1 MNEGLERCKYP
12 SADSYAK
19 GCRCA
24 ECLRLKA
31 LRDKYATATT
41 DEEEVIVNAAEAA
54 KRLEELE
61 LMGFTYE
68 DYIVYGLTAIT
79 ISMIRHK
86 TVDEISSETHD
97 IIMGIDPNA
106 KRNGTVDRLLTRM
119 RVRRNTNI
127 DLTED
132 EGGVN
137 LVNLTPNDVCVG
149 SHAPIPPSGDV
160 AYVTS
165 FVNVVGKSI
174 GGVPLA
180 TLTYG
185 DIVGLPDPK
194 PGTVYIVS
202 ADVSRA
208 TDRSD
213 VLCQLDPIRSASGTV
228 IGSRFLGRYM

>member
-12 SADSYAK
+12 SAESYAK

-31 LRDKYATATT
+31 LRDKYASATMN
-41 DEEEVIVNAAEAA
+41 DEGGVVSAAEAS
-54 KRLEELE
+54 KRLKELE
-61 LMGFTYE
+61 MMGFTYD
-68 DYIVYGLTAIT
+68 DYIVYGLTAST
-79 ISMIRHK
+79 VSMILHGN
-86 TVDEISSETHD
+86 VDEIDSETHD
-97 IIMGIDPNA
+97 IIMGIDENA

-127 DLTED
+127 NLTED
-132 EGGVN
+132 DGGVN

-149 SHAPIPPSGDV
+149 CHEPIPPSGSV

-180 TLTYG
+180 TITYG
-185 DIVGLPDPK
+185 EIVGLPDPK
-194 PGTVYIVS
+194 PDTVYIVS
-202 ADVSRA
+202 AEVSRA

-213 VLCQLDPIRSASGTV
+213 VLCQLDPIRSANGTV